1 MGLIRTIALIVLTI
15 SFVVFIAL
23 FGRLPVFRL
32 GISRQIRYASLRCVR
47 LTLYFRRTPVAFLHQ
62 LLWRHLPNGFIAVD
76 ERLTGRRISRSLSRT
91 GNYLM
96 NEKHPLVLVSV
107 VRVLSFVSID
117 LVNLF
122 FIRLHAILLFSLRF
136 FSSGYKS

>member
-1 MGLIRTIALIVLTI
+1 M
-15 SFVVFIAL
+15 
-23 FGRLPVFRL
+23 
-32 GISRQIRYASLRCVR
+32 
-47 LTLYFRRTPVAFLHQ
+47 
-62 LLWRHLPNGFIAVD
+62 D